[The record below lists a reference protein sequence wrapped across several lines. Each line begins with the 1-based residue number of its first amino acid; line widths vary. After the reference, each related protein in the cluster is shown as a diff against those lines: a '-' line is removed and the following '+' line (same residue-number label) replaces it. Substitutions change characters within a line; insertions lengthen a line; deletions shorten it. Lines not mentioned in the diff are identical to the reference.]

1 MFKIPGIDQLF
12 NKFNNNM
19 RENKDT
25 MGYKETIGDH
35 NKVSDGPFKPFIKPT
50 NYAKVDF
57 LNRIVRNNES
67 LEKPLKTV
75 GTDSNYKA
83 QDDDSLNKK

>member
-12 NKFNNNM
+12 NLNKM
-19 RENKDT
+19 KENKDS

-35 NKVSDGPFKPFIKPT
+35 NEVNDGPFKPFVKPT

-57 LNRIVRNNES
+57 LNRIVKNNES
-67 LEKPLKTV
+67 LEKPLRTV
-75 GTDSNYKA
+75 GSDNNYKA
-83 QDDDSLNKK
+83 QDDNSQKMK